1 MCSAGSCMLRTRE
14 KSGQRYKSGICQ
26 DLDDLAELAKETH
39 GLLSKLERKVSL
51 RPRDQ
56 ALRQSRYSV
65 WREEE
70 EMAKEIVGEEEN
82 QEEWCSGSKAQIV
95 YHQGGSDNPVQILL
109 TV

>member
-1 MCSAGSCMLRTRE
+1 M
-14 KSGQRYKSGICQ
+14 
-26 DLDDLAELAKETH
+26 
-39 GLLSKLERKVSL
+39 L

-56 ALRQSRYSV
+56 ALRQSRYSL

-70 EMAKEIVGEEEN
+70 KKAKEIVGEEEN

-95 YHQGGSDNPVQILL
+95 YHEGVSDNPVQILL